1 MTTNVAI
8 LTNFRTGSTSF
19 TLKKAEQ
26 YDLPYKGEL
35 FSHEKP
41 HRIGNLLNTAEFN
54 KKYQYKDHNIV
65 AHALSNWNI
74 FDELRLGN
82 AEACYKIMPS
92 HFNKR
97 YNQRTSIDTFQI
109 QTILEHADKVYYLY
123 RRDFR
128 AQIKSWLA
136 VRRDGS
142 FGHTGFTTNVALS
155 YQTPEEDYAKRMYQ
169 LHLGKAGQT
178 PEPYRATFDPAD
190 PVFHAKTNMSIESL
204 VNQLVVNYNSMAEIY
219 KRVPGELVCYED
231 YFSGEQYNPYN
242 RDIKW
247 TSEPEIDQYVDN
259 WDIEGLFK

>member
-19 TLKKAEQ
+19 TLKKAKEF
-26 YDLPYKGEL
+26 DLPYKGEL

-41 HRIGNLLNTAEFN
+41 HGIGKLLNTADFTA
-54 KKYQYKDHNIV
+54 KYSYKDHNIV
-65 AHALSNWNI
+65 THALSNWNI
-74 FDELRLGN
+74 FDELRLGK
-82 AEACYKIMPS
+82 EKACYKIMPT

-97 YNQRTSIDTFQI
+97 YHYKTDVDMFQI

-142 FGHTGFTTNVALS
+142 FGRTGFITNIPLTYV
-155 YQTPEEDYAKRMYQ
+155 TPESDHVERMYQ
-169 LHLGKAGQT
+169 LHLGEAGQT
-178 PEPYRATFDPAD
+178 PEPYQATMDPND
-190 PVFHAKTNMSIESL
+190 PVFHAKTTMSIEAL
-204 VNQLVVNYNSMAEIY
+204 VNQLQDNYKYMAEMY

-231 YFSGEQYNPYN
+231 YFSGDQYNPYN
-242 RDIKW
+242 REIKW
-247 TSEPEIDQYVDN
+247 TGEPEIDQYVDN